1 MERWIVF
8 VIRLVLERISPEIQD
23 FITTWLQQA
32 DEKAKATDNPFDD
45 LIVDILKFLF
55 MVKLSDDK
63 AAKEPDARRRL
74 A

>member
-1 MERWIVF
+1 MEKWIVF
-8 VIRLVLERISPEIQD
+8 VIRLVLERISPEIKN

-55 MVKLSDDK
+55 MVK
-63 AAKEPDARRRL
+63 
-74 A
+74 